1 MSSGV
6 LKRCQVTRFSGYSGD
21 AGFMVGLDDLGAL
34 LCDSVL
40 PYVPSAQQG
49 QAGHTAARALGWAV
63 RAAGLAA
70 A

>member
-6 LKRCQVTRFSGYSGD
+6 LKMCRVTRFSGCGD

-63 RAAGLAA
+63 RAAGVAA